1 MYKTKARDAIIKYL
15 EANTEKRLTA
25 REVFDGIKDSIE
37 GVNRTTVY
45 RNLDKLCDQGEL
57 VRFKDPNQ
65 DAWYYQFSAKDMH
78 CDKHIHARCSRC
90 GRVFHLD
97 DEFVVDFIDKLQTEY
112 KLDLNTAKTMLV
124 VQCKKCNR
132 IAIPIDK

>member
-57 VRFKDPNQ
+57 VRFKDTNQ
-65 DAWYYQFSAKDMH
+65 DAWYYQFSAK
-78 CDKHIHARCSRC
+78 A
-90 GRVFHLD
+90 
-97 DEFVVDFIDKLQTEY
+97 EYFIWMMTLWWS
-112 KLDLNTAKTMLV
+112 L
-124 VQCKKCNR
+124 
-132 IAIPIDK
+132 